1 MWLILWNKET
11 ANKAI
16 KNIQLSHLQWW
27 SSPSHSRLHQVIL
40 FFNIFLILIK
50 KKKNPSSNMVDAW
63 ITVFFSV
70 LNSLRP
76 LENAFLALP
85 CFHFPCYSIPRI
97 ASKWQSSRKRRK
109 NHFAP
114 LFNSNVCSF
123 ATCSL
128 RNTIHRSKW
137 LIQFFLFLL
146 PIKQIGIGVL
156 FGDLVSLIF
165 SEYIKILKRM
175 FNELDHYGHFQAI
188 WSLRKDLMLPSVC

>member
-1 MWLILWNKET
+1 
-11 ANKAI
+11 
-16 KNIQLSHLQWW
+16 
-27 SSPSHSRLHQVIL
+27 
-40 FFNIFLILIK
+40 
-50 KKKNPSSNMVDAW
+50 MVEAW

-128 RNTIHRSKW
+128 RNTIHQSKW

-146 PIKQIGIGVL
+146 SINQIGIGAL
-156 FGDLVSLIF
+156 FWDLVSLIF
-165 SEYIKILKRM
+165 SEYIKILKECSM
-175 FNELDHYGHFQAI
+175 NLTITDTFKPYDLWEKI
-188 WSLRKDLMLPSVC
+188 WCCRQYVSDSSLH